1 MRAVLEVA
9 ASGVVRHAADE
20 EVAVERRVAGAGQLA
35 DRGGPLG
42 RGGARGEEDGAVR
55 AEDEKGLLRV
65 KRWGERDE
73 EGRVVGVEETD
84 DVDVVDVERRREEG
98 GRGTG
103 GEKCVELTQL
113 VELEMGNVFNGCI
126 LDPCSK
132 DIEHD
137 VLIRKGINVALPND
151 RERRGY
157 LVLPQ
162 EVTGDD

>member
-1 MRAVLEVA
+1 M
-9 ASGVVRHAADE
+9 
-20 EVAVERRVAGAGQLA
+20 ERRVAGAGQLA
-35 DRGGPLG
+35 DRRGPLG

-65 KRWGERDE
+65 RRGGERDE
-73 EGRVVGVEETD
+73 KGRVVGVEETD
-84 DVDVVDVERRREEG
+84 DVDVVDVERRRQEE

-103 GEKCVELTQL
+103 GEKRVELTQL
-113 VELEMGNVFNGCI
+113 VKLEMGNVFNGCI
-126 LDPCSK
+126 LDPSSK

-137 VLIRKGINVALPND
+137 VLIRKGINVALQND
-151 RERRGY
+151 RERRRY